1 MHSRRDGGGSIINT
15 GGRYPGGHSRGGGV
29 VHADHHRRHP
39 GGCGCVINAAAG
51 LSTGRG
57 RGCVVNTGHGRGGR
71 AVHAVLSVMVDVVP
85 LSCGIAI
92 VATRCCD
99 HVPLSSCM
107 VVVMGLVTI
116 VVVMVGTYVALLLR
130 YLRLRWVRAHC
141 RIGRARLSDICC
153 VVSRPLIPLPY
164 DYHCHHRVHKSQR

>member
-1 MHSRRDGGGSIINT
+1 MHSRHDGGGSIINT

-29 VHADHHRRHP
+29 VHADHRRRHP
-39 GGCGCVINAAAG
+39 GGCGCVINAAG

-71 AVHAVLSVMVDVVP
+71 TIHAVLSVMVDVVP
-85 LSCGIAI
+85 LSCSIAI

-99 HVPLSSCM
+99 HVPSSSCM

-116 VVVMVGTYVALLLR
+116 AVVVVGTYVALSLR
-130 YLRLRWVRAHC
+130 YLRLRWVRARCH
-141 RIGRARLSDICC
+141 IGRAQLSDICC